1 MPVKSCETNGTGRR
15 AGPLERFARRSLI
28 AAAATVVATTGAVAV
43 TRASSAEAI
52 LVVLIA
58 VSAAAVA
65 FMLGR
70 LDREPAIQPR
80 RADDLVRR
88 GVREA
93 EREATE
99 QVAAHVELADALRTA
114 EPART
119 RDELAARQAADPR
132 RPSIEHNLA
141 EVQRIETVGRM
152 AGGVVHDVNNLLTVI
167 SGNVEFLLDHGG
179 VEELA
184 RDELGEVMVAVGRAS
199 RLLRELLALG
209 RRELAPPRPTSISE
223 VIGGVRRMAER
234 VTGAGIELRIEGAG
248 DQPIVAHVAQLEQV
262 VINLVLNA
270 RDAMPGG
277 GTLTLR
283 SRRCDVAAAELGAIA
298 GAQPG
303 PYAVLEVI
311 DTGVGMNDEVR
322 RSIFEPFFTT
332 KPSSQGSG
340 LGLPAVAEIVAQ
352 HGGFVDVT
360 SAVGRGSVFAVH
372 LPIANERPRPRSR
385 TTVPPVRHRQ
395 PASPETA
402 PWVADQ
408 GSGMTTA

>member
-1 MPVKSCETNGTGRR
+1 MLNKSGEKRGAGWGTG
-15 AGPLERFARRSLI
+15 PLDRFARRALT
-28 AAAATVVATTGAVAV
+28 AAAATVVATTGAVAA
-43 TRASSAEAI
+43 TRASSAEAA

-70 LDREPAIQPR
+70 LQRPPATQPR
-80 RADDLVRR
+80 RADDLAGRE
-88 GVREA
+88 VREA
-93 EREATE
+93 ERAATE
-99 QVAAHVELADALRTA
+99 QAAANLEHADAQRTFELARAG
-114 EPART
+114 
-119 RDELAARQAADPR
+119 DELAARQAAGQR
-132 RPSIEHNLA
+132 RTSIEHNLA

-184 RDELGEVMVAVGRAS
+184 RDELGEVMIAVGRAS

-209 RRELAPPRPTSISE
+209 RRELAPPRTTSISE

-283 SRRCDVAAAELGAIA
+283 SRRCDVAAAELSAIA

-303 PYAVLEVI
+303 PYAVLEII

-372 LPIANERPRPRSR
+372 LPIANDRPRPRSR
-385 TTVPPVRHRQ
+385 TTVPPIRHRQ

-402 PWVADQ
+402 P
-408 GSGMTTA
+408 